1 MLFRQLFDP
10 ETSTYTY
17 LLADTDSREAVLIDP
32 VLEQQERDVRLME
45 ELELELKFV
54 VETHV
59 HADHVTASGRLR
71 DRLGC
76 QIGVGL
82 ETGVASADLH
92 LKDGEVIRFG
102 SSSLEVIWTP
112 GHTNG
117 CVTYLCR
124 EAGMVFTGDALLIR
138 GCGRTD
144 FQQGDSAMLFSSVR
158 EKIFSLPDEVTVYP
172 GHDYHGRTVSS
183 VGEEKRFNPRM
194 GLDKSE
200 EEFIGLM
207 SGLNLAYPKKMD
219 VAVPANLLCG
229 LSERAESTSVHSG
242 EAAGV
247 VAGVM
252 EESGRQD
259 AEIWMGVGI

>member
-10 ETSTYTY
+10 ETSTYSY
-17 LLADTDSREAVLIDP
+17 LLADPVSREAVLIDP
-32 VLEQQERDVRLME
+32 VLEQQERDLKLME

-71 DRLGC
+71 ERLGC
-76 QIGVGL
+76 RIGVGQAA
-82 ETGVASADLH
+82 EVAGADLQ
-92 LKDGEVIRFG
+92 LREGDVLRFG
-102 SSSLEVIWTP
+102 TLCLEVLLTP
-112 GHTNG
+112 GHTKG
-117 CVTYLCR
+117 CVTLLCR

-144 FQQGDSAMLFSSVR
+144 FQQGDATMLFSSIR
-158 EKIFSLPDEVTVYP
+158 DKIFSLPDEVTVYP

-183 VGEEKRFNPRM
+183 IDEEKRFNPRL
-194 GLDKSE
+194 GLDKSVDDFVE
-200 EEFIGLM
+200 LM
-207 SGLNLAYPKKMD
+207 SGLNLAYPKKID
-219 VAVPANLLCG
+219 LAVPANLLCG
-229 LSERAESTSVHSG
+229 LSVGADSSSGPRGESPGT
-242 EAAGV
+242 